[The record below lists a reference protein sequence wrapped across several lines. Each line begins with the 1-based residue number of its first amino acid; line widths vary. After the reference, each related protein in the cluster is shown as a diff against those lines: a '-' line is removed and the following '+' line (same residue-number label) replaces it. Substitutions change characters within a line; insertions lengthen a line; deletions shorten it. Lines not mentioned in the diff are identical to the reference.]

1 MGERLLEAGSSL
13 TFPTYRGGY
22 SRWVNRIHAVR
33 YLSFSVIRQSSPR
46 LNNVI
51 VIGCL
56 LFYCCVFLYG
66 AEAFVESRGTHTVV
80 CKVGEYCS

>member
-1 MGERLLEAGSSL
+1 M
-13 TFPTYRGGY
+13 
-22 SRWVNRIHAVR
+22 R

-56 LFYCCVFLYG
+56 LLYCCVFLYG
-66 AEAFVESRGTHTVV
+66 AEAFVESRGTHTVI
-80 CKVGEYCS
+80 CKVGEYCSFRLNRYSASLVPIRIAFVPFFNSDLN